1 MREAFEI
8 SERFDMPV
16 LFRTTTRVSHSKSLV
31 ELGERTEVEPRPY
44 ARNAPKNVCA
54 PAFAYARRPKV
65 EKNLAALEEYGCTSA
80 LNRVEY
86 GDGEIGVISASIAY
100 QYAREVF
107 PEGTSFLKLGLTYPL
122 PMKLIREFASRVKTL
137 YVIEELEG
145 FMEEQIKAAGIPC
158 IGKEKVSN
166 MYELN
171 PQRLR
176 QMLFGLEPEIKE
188 LPVKPV
194 PRPPALCPG
203 CPHRGFFYAIG
214 KRKNV
219 VISGDIGCYTLG
231 ATPPLSAMDSCICM
245 GASLSAGA
253 GMARALALSGR
264 DQKVFGVIGD
274 STFFHSG
281 LTGAAEI
288 VYNKAPVIPV
298 ILDNHIT
305 GMTGHQENP
314 GSGYTLQGEVA
325 DAIRIEDVLRAMG
338 YRQVFIAD
346 PQDLA
351 AMNKALDDALAAEGP
366 VAVIARRPCLLIK
379 RLPHELGLCT
389 VDGDKCVGCR
399 SCLKLG
405 CPALMFKDKKTR
417 IDPTLCVGCTLCAQV
432 CPVGAIR
439 REEG

>member
-1 MREAFEI
+1 M
-8 SERFDMPV
+8 S
-16 LFRTTTRVSHSKSLV
+16 
-31 ELGERTEVEPRPY
+31 
-44 ARNAPKNVCA
+44 
-54 PAFAYARRPKV
+54 
-65 EKNLAALEEYGCTSA
+65 
-80 LNRVEY
+80 
-86 GDGEIGVISASIAY
+86 GV
-100 QYAREVF
+100 
-107 PEGTSFLKLGLTYPL
+107 
-122 PMKLIREFASRVKTL
+122 
-137 YVIEELEG
+137 
-145 FMEEQIKAAGIPC
+145 
-158 IGKEKVSN
+158 
-166 MYELN
+166 
-171 PQRLR
+171 
-176 QMLFGLEPEIKE
+176 
-188 LPVKPV
+188 
-194 PRPPALCPG
+194 
-203 CPHRGFFYAIG
+203 
-214 KRKNV
+214 
-219 VISGDIGCYTLG
+219 
-231 ATPPLSAMDSCICM
+231 
-245 GASLSAGA
+245 
-253 GMARALALSGR
+253 
-264 DQKVFGVIGD
+264 GD